1 MWLRYRRALLVIG
14 WIMVAAAVLAS
25 LLPAQKLPVTGVSD
39 KLEHAFAYMVLALW
53 FAGVYPR
60 SRYAFI
66 ALGLF
71 TMGVVIE
78 WAQGAMDLGRHS
90 DFRDIL
96 ANSTGIALGLTLALV
111 GLGGWAHRLESLV
124 RRS

>member
-1 MWLRYRRALLVIG
+1 VLLVIG
-14 WIMVAAAVLAS
+14 WIMIAGAVLAS
-25 LLPAQKLPVTGVSD
+25 LLPAQKLPITGVSD
-39 KLEHAFAYMVLALW
+39 KLEHACAYMVLALW

-71 TMGVVIE
+71 AMGVVIE
-78 WAQGAMDLGRHS
+78 WAQGAMNLGRQS
-90 DFRDIL
+90 DIRDVL
-96 ANSTGIALGLTLALV
+96 ANSTGIAVGLTLALI
-111 GLGGWAHRLESLV
+111 GLGGWAQRLESLV